1 MGCVVVL
8 LIVQTIR
15 PLGGMMVVLVVLVGR
30 TTMA

>member
-15 PLGGMMVVLVVLVGR
+15 PLGGMMVVLVGR